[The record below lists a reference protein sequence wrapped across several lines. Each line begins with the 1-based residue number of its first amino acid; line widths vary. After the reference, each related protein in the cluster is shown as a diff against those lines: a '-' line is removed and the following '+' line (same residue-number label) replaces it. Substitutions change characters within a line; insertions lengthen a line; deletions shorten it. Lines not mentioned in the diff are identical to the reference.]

1 MQPQNLAEI
10 RNLDI
15 AFADVRV
22 VEGLDLDIPA
32 GKTLCLV
39 GESGCGKSVTAKAL
53 LQVID
58 HPGRVAGG
66 AIRFRQG
73 TGNEIDIAAT
83 PPRSAAM
90 RALRGADIALI
101 HQEPMSFLSP
111 LYTIGNQIA
120 EALTLHRK
128 VSKADAR
135 QAAIAMLTEVGM
147 PYPER
152 RVDSY
157 TFQLSGG
164 QRQRAMIAMALI
176 NRPRLLIADEPT
188 TALDVTTQANI
199 LDLMRRLQADSGM
212 SMLFITH
219 DLGVVAEIADE
230 VAVMYLGRIVERGP
244 VDEVLGSPQH
254 PYTQGLLAS
263 MPRLD
268 GDFKAPLQAI
278 PGMVPPPVRK
288 PSGCAFHPRCSRAL
302 KGICDKIEPL
312 QIATG
317 PDRQVA
323 CHAFGAEAARFAVP
337 PEQPQK
343 AGLAGASEPSRQPSG
358 RALLEVA
365 HLDKHF
371 AVRAGFFQRR
381 IGAIRA
387 VNDVSFDIF
396 AGETLGL
403 VGESGCGKSTLGQ
416 TIVGLHPADGGDMT
430 YTPRNGMPVDLR
442 SARGAV
448 ARQLKTDIRMVFQ
461 DPTGSLNPRMRVRD
475 IIGEVLQVNG
485 VAKPE
490 IEVRVQKLLA
500 RVGLSP
506 DYAERYPHAFS
517 GGQRQRIAIARALAS
532 NPQLVIADEA
542 VSALDV
548 SVQTQIIN
556 MMRELQAELGLTYL
570 FVSHDLGVVA
580 NISDRVAVMYA
591 GRIVEIG
598 PTNAIFRS
606 PRHPYTEAL
615 LAAIPGRHQRG
626 GAGRIRLEGHV
637 PDPAHP
643 QPGCA
648 FADRCR
654 YAQHACREVPPPM
667 AGTQEHGFACIRAD
681 ELTLR
686 AVHQER
692 ALESA

>member
-1 MQPQNLAEI
+1 MKPENLVEI
-10 RNLDI
+10 RDLDI
-15 AFADVRV
+15 DFAGAIRV
-22 VEGLDLDIPA
+22 VSGLNLDIPA

-39 GESGCGKSVTAKAL
+39 GESGCGKSVSAKAI

-58 HPGRVAGG
+58 HPGEVAGG
-66 AIRFRQG
+66 SIMLRRADG
-73 TGNEIDIAAT
+73 STLDIAAQRVRG
-83 PPRSAAM
+83 PEM
-90 RALRGADIALI
+90 RALRGADVAMI

-111 LYTIGNQIA
+111 LYTIGNQIE
-120 EALTLHRK
+120 EALLLHRK
-128 VSKADAR
+128 VSRQAAR
-135 QAAIAMLTEVGM
+135 QAAIAMLDEVGM
-147 PYPER
+147 PDPER
-152 RVDSY
+152 RVDAY

-176 NRPRLLIADEPT
+176 NKPRLLIADEPT

-199 LDLMRRLQADSGM
+199 LDLIGRLQKDSGM
-212 SMLFITH
+212 SVLFITH

-244 VDEVLGSPQH
+244 VEAVLDNPRH

-268 GDFKAPLQAI
+268 GDFKAPLEAI
-278 PGMVPPPVRK
+278 PGMVPPPALK
-288 PSGCAFHPRCSRAL
+288 PRGCAFHPRCHWAEAGL
-302 KGICDKIEPL
+302 CDREAPPDFG
-312 QIATG
+312 TG
-317 PDRQVA
+317 PGQFVA
-323 CHAFGAEAARFAVP
+323 CHAYGPAAARFRRNRAAP
-337 PEQPQK
+337 RRADAAAP
-343 AGLAGASEPSRQPSG
+343 ARGIAAEP
-358 RALLEVA
+358 LLRVA

-371 AVRAGFFQRR
+371 PLRAGFLQRR
-381 IGAIRA
+381 VGSIRA
-387 VNDVSFDIF
+387 VNDVGFEIF

-416 TIVGLHPADGGDMT
+416 TIVGLHKADGGSMD
-430 YTPRNGMPVDLR
+430 YAAPDGAVDLR
-442 SARGAV
+442 GARGA
-448 ARQLKTDIRMVFQ
+448 AGRKLKTDIRMVFQ
-461 DPTGSLNPRMRVRD
+461 DPTGSLNPRLRVRD

-485 VAKPE
+485 VGRQ
-490 IEVRVQKLLA
+490 EVEARVQDLLA

-506 DYAERYPHAFS
+506 DYAGRYPHAFS

-591 GRIVEIG
+591 GRIVELG
-598 PTNAIFRS
+598 PTEAIFMR

-626 GAGRIRLEGHV
+626 GGSRIRLEGHV
-637 PDPAHP
+637 PDPSRP
-643 QPGCA
+643 QAGCA
-648 FADRCR
+648 FAERCR
-654 YAQHACREVPPPM
+654 YVRAECREGVPELGGEGGHIHAC
-667 AGTQEHGFACIRAD
+667 FRAN
-681 ELTLR
+681 ELELR
-686 AVHQER
+686 AVYRER
-692 ALESA
+692 G

>member
-1 MQPQNLAEI
+1 MHAQNLAEI

-15 AFADVRV
+15 AFAGVRV
-22 VEGLDLDIPA
+22 VEGLNLDIPT

-53 LQVID
+53 LKVID

-66 AIRFRQG
+66 AIHFRQG
-73 TGNEIDIAAT
+73 DGKAIDIATT

-90 RALRGADIALI
+90 RDLRGADIALI

-128 VSKADAR
+128 VSKAAAR
-135 QAAIAMLTEVGM
+135 QAAIAMLGEVGM
-147 PYPER
+147 PDPER

-244 VDEVLGSPQH
+244 VDEVLGNPQH
-254 PYTQGLLAS
+254 PYTRGLLAS

-278 PGMVPPPVRK
+278 PGMVPPPARK
-288 PSGCAFHPRCSRAL
+288 PTGCAFHPRCSSAL
-302 KGICDKIEPL
+302 KGICDTAAPP
-312 QIATG
+312 QIATA

-323 CHAFGAEAARFAVP
+323 CHAFGAEAARFPAQTAPAPNPASASMPVP
-337 PEQPQK
+337 ARMLSDRP
-343 AGLAGASEPSRQPSG
+343 
-358 RALLEVA
+358 LLQIA
-365 HLDKHF
+365 HVDKHF

-416 TIVGLHPADGGDMT
+416 TIVGLHRADGGDMAFH
-430 YTPRNGMPVDLR
+430 PNGGTPVDLC
-442 SARGAV
+442 SARGSV
-448 ARQLKTDIRMVFQ
+448 ARRLKTDIRMVFQ

-485 VAKPE
+485 VGKAE
-490 IEVRVQKLLA
+490 IETRVPDLLA

-506 DYAERYPHAFS
+506 DYAQRYPHAFS

-556 MMRELQAELGLTYL
+556 MMRDLQAELGLTYL

-591 GRIVEIG
+591 GRIVEMG
-598 PTNAIFRS
+598 STEAIFRS

-637 PDPAHP
+637 PDPTHP

-654 YAQHACREVPPPM
+654 YAQLRCRETPPPM
-667 AGTQEHGFACIRAD
+667 IGTPGHGYACIRAD
-681 ELTLR
+681 ELSLR
-686 AVHQER
+686 PVHEER